1 MRDLA
6 AVYKSVFYT
15 MIGNSY
21 SSDKYLFRH
30 TDFQRT
36 EGSYKAFV
44 EGLFGEEAYNSFTI
58 DPPANPSMLLN
69 VCKCPMLIAVLKC
82 VQ

>member
-6 AVYKSVFYT
+6 IVYKQAFPT
-15 MIGNSY
+15 LIENTY
-21 SSDKYLFRH
+21 SPEKFLFRH

-44 EGLFGEEAYNSFTI
+44 EGLFGVGAYNTFTI
-58 DPPANPSMLLN
+58 DPPQNPSMLLN
-69 VCKCPMLIAVLKC
+69 V
-82 VQ
+82 